1 MFTILGGD
9 GKEYGPVTAD
19 KVLEWIKGGRAN
31 LQTKV
36 RRLGENDWRTLGDF
50 PEFASYPGGTAT
62 DYQAPAG
69 TPAAPAAPTATS
81 PTTATGQRIESIV
94 FTGDWTEYF
103 KIWIVNV
110 LLTIVTL
117 GIYAAWAKV
126 RKRRYFY
133 ANTKLFG
140 HSFEYLADPIRILIG
155 NIIIAVLFFFFA
167 VTGAISPLIQ
177 FPFMILLGLA
187 VPWFLVRAYTFNAR
201 NSAWRG
207 LRFHFDGGYW
217 GAFKAFVLWQL
228 LVPVTLG
235 LAWPWAAQR
244 QKAFVVDHHHYGTS
258 PFRFGGTG
266 EDIFG
271 IFIRTV
277 LFFLPLVC
285 AYLWM
290 VFSVIAHGVASRGG
304 GTPPNLPPE
313 TAAVFGLLFLCG
325 IPFAIAGSFYFRS
338 RMFNYVWN
346 HTALA
351 GQRFV
356 ATLRARDLF
365 LTQFVNSL
373 VTAVTFGL
381 LYPWGAVRMVQ
392 LQLDNLKVVTDGN
405 IEQFVAGSQPPPGSA
420 LGEAATDFFDIDF
433 GFGL

>member
-19 KVLEWIKGGRAN
+19 KVLEWIKAGRAN

-36 RRLGENDWRTLGDF
+36 RRLGENDWKTLGEF
-50 PEFASYPGGTAT
+50 PEFAAYPGSTAT
-62 DYQAPAG
+62 DYHVPPG
-69 TPAAPAAPTATS
+69 TPAAPAAPTTAAAPVS
-81 PTTATGQRIESIV
+81 PTGERVERIV

-155 NIIIAVLFFFFA
+155 NIIIGVLFFCFA
-167 VTGAISPLIQ
+167 VAGAVSPLLQ
-177 FPFMILLGLA
+177 FPFMIVLFFA
-187 VPWFLVRAYTFNAR
+187 VPWFIVRALAFNAR

-207 LRFHFDGGYW
+207 LRFHFTGTYW
-217 GAFKAFVLWQL
+217 GAFKAFVLWPM
-228 LVPVTLG
+228 LVPFTLG

-244 QKAFVVDHHHYGTS
+244 QKAFMIEHSHYGTS
-258 PFRFGGTG
+258 PFRFTGTG
-266 EDIFG
+266 EGVFG

-277 LFFLPLVC
+277 PFFLPLV
-285 AYLWM
+285 AGYFTM
-290 VFSVIAHGVASRGG
+290 FISIAVA
-304 GTPPNLPPE
+304 
-313 TAAVFGLLFLCG
+313 AAKHQGEKPQMDPMFAGVFGLLFLVG
-325 IPFAIAGSFYFRS
+325 IPLAILGSFYFRS

-346 HTALA
+346 HTFLA
-351 GQRFV
+351 GQRFA
-356 ATLRARDLF
+356 ATLRARDLL
-365 LTQFVNSL
+365 LTQFVNGL

-381 LYPWGAVRMVQ
+381 LYPWGVIRMVQ
-392 LQLDNLKVVTDGN
+392 LQLDNLTVISDGN